1 VLVLDGPLA
10 PHWISKL
17 EQSHENISFAR
28 VDADSL
34 DKLIQ
39 KTEEL
44 PSKLSKDEEEKLKP
58 VFEGQVN
65 KEKFT
70 VQFESMSEQEA
81 PIIITQPEFI
91 RRMME
96 QQKLGGGGGFYGAF
110 PEMFNLTVNANHP
123 TIGKLLQQETTAQEQ
138 SVKQLVDLAM
148 LAQGLLKGA
157 ALDAFIQ
164 RNIEHIA

>member
-1 VLVLDGPLA
+1 
-10 PHWISKL
+10 
-17 EQSHENISFAR
+17 
-28 VDADSL
+28 
-34 DKLIQ
+34 
-39 KTEEL
+39 
-44 PSKLSKDEEEKLKP
+44 
-58 VFEGQVN
+58 
-65 KEKFT
+65 
-70 VQFESMSEQEA
+70 MCEQEA

-110 PEMFNLTVNANHP
+110 PEMFNLTVNANHQA
-123 TIGKLLQQETTAQEQ
+123 IGKILGQESAEQ
-138 SVKQLVDLAM
+138 TQSTKQLIDLAM